1 MKAQILHN
9 RIQYEVDLSKPLDIS
24 IPLEHH
30 KTPIAFGAPAFEATP
45 FTQGDFIGSI
55 EAGSPVNFY
64 NIKIN
69 PHGNCTHTESV
80 KHIDARGESILET
93 IDQQHFIARLISV
106 TPETLDNGDRVVTKN
121 IMDTSIINNDDIQAL
136 VIRTKPNRKTKQRKN
151 YTNTNPVYF
160 SKDLLKHINKTTV
173 KHLLIDVP
181 SVDREVDEGKLVGHK
196 AFWNTKKNI
205 SKDKTITELIFV
217 DNKIKDG
224 LYLLNLQILPLVL
237 DVSPSRP
244 VLYALKEIWSS
255 QNK

>member
-1 MKAQILHN
+1 MIAQIVYN
-9 RIQYEVDLSKPLDIS
+9 KITYEVDLSMPLDIS

-30 KTPIAFGAPAFEATP
+30 KSPIAFGAPPYEATP

-80 KHIDARGESILET
+80 RHIDARGSSILET
-93 IDQQHFIARLISV
+93 LDQQHFVAKVIST
-106 TPETLDNGDRVVTKN
+106 TPEKMDNGDRVVTKN
-121 IMDTSIINNDDIQAL
+121 SLDISVINKTNIEAL
-136 VIRTKPNRKTKQRKN
+136 IIRTKPNRKTKKRKD
-151 YTNTNPVYF
+151 YTNTNPIYF
-160 SKDLLKHINKTTV
+160 SNDLLQHISKTTV

-181 SVDREVDEGKLVGHK
+181 SVDKEVDGGKLAGHK
-196 AFWNTKKNI
+196 AFWNTKKHI
-205 SKDKTITELIFV
+205 SKDKTITEMIFV
-217 DNKIKDG
+217 DNNIKDG

-244 VLYALKEIWSS
+244 VIYALKEI
-255 QNK
+255 